1 MDICECGEWCDVF
14 QRCVKFVKD
23 SPALRK
29 YKIYELYH
37 LECPACGKSEILR
50 YTVDRDGWE
59 EYKRIN

>member
-1 MDICECGEWCDVF
+1 MF